1 MWLKE
6 VGRFLA
12 GTFAVNGKRKE
23 GKKKK
28 KNYQSHPKLDLIE
41 ILASIAES
49 TSGRSINSAYCSKSR
64 EKQVKVF
71 NEVW

>member
-12 GTFAVNGKRKE
+12 GKRNE
-23 GKKKK
+23 GEKKKK
-28 KNYQSHPKLDLIE
+28 KDYQSHPKLDLIE

-49 TSGRSINSAYCSKSR
+49 TSGRSINSAYCNKSR
-64 EKQVKVF
+64 KKQVKVF

>member
-1 MWLKE
+1 MK
-6 VGRFLA
+6 
-12 GTFAVNGKRKE
+12 

-28 KNYQSHPKLDLIE
+28 KDYQSHPKLDLIE

-49 TSGRSINSAYCSKSR
+49 TSGRSINSAYCNKSR
-64 EKQVKVF
+64 KKQVKVF